1 MPSKRTEI
9 NLVANNELN
18 ASLDLIILTLFL
30 LNEVLIISRIT
41 ALYRLEVL
49 QSNLLN
55 LLFNGS
61 TVLVSNISVLGQ
73 RRERF
78 GLVHF

>member
-18 ASLDLIILTLFL
+18 ASLDLIIFTLFL

-55 LLFNGS
+55 LLFNS
-61 TVLVSNISVLGQ
+61 RTVLVSNISVLGQ

-78 GLVHF
+78 GLVHL

>member
-18 ASLDLIILTLFL
+18 ASLDLIIFTLFL

-55 LLFNGS
+55 LLFNGR

-78 GLVHF
+78 RLVHL

>member
-9 NLVANNELN
+9 DLVANNELN
-18 ASLDLIILTLFL
+18 ASLDLIIFTLFL

-55 LLFNGS
+55 LLFNS
-61 TVLVSNISVLGQ
+61 RTVLVSNISVLGQ

-78 GLVHF
+78 GLVHL

>member
-55 LLFNGS
+55 LLFNS
-61 TVLVSNISVLGQ
+61 RTVLVSNISVLGQ

-78 GLVHF
+78 GLVHL

>member
-18 ASLDLIILTLFL
+18 ASLDLIILNLFL

-41 ALYRLEVL
+41 VLYRLEVL

-78 GLVHF
+78 GLVHL

>member
-9 NLVANNELN
+9 DLVANNELN
-18 ASLDLIILTLFL
+18 ASLDLIILTLVL

-55 LLFNGS
+55 LLFNS
-61 TVLVSNISVLGQ
+61 CTVLVSNISVLGQ

-78 GLVHF
+78 GLVHL

>member
-9 NLVANNELN
+9 DLVANNELN
-18 ASLDLIILTLFL
+18 ASLDLIIFTLFL

-78 GLVHF
+78 GLVHL

>member
-18 ASLDLIILTLFL
+18 ASLDLIIFTLFL

-55 LLFNGS
+55 LLFNGR

-78 GLVHF
+78 GLVHL

>member
-9 NLVANNELN
+9 DLVANNELN

-55 LLFNGS
+55 LLFNS
-61 TVLVSNISVLGQ
+61 RTVLVSNISVLGQ

-78 GLVHF
+78 GLVHL

>member
-55 LLFNGS
+55 LLFNS
-61 TVLVSNISVLGQ
+61 RTVLVSNISVLGQ

>member
-55 LLFNGS
+55 LLFNGR

-78 GLVHF
+78 RLVHL

>member
-9 NLVANNELN
+9 DLVANNELN

-55 LLFNGS
+55 LLFNS
-61 TVLVSNISVLGQ
+61 CTVLVSNISVLGQ

-78 GLVHF
+78 GLVHL

>member
-18 ASLDLIILTLFL
+18 ASLDLIILNLFL

-55 LLFNGS
+55 LLFNS
-61 TVLVSNISVLGQ
+61 RTVLVSNISVLGQ

-78 GLVHF
+78 GLVHL

>member
-55 LLFNGS
+55 LLFNGR

-78 GLVHF
+78 GLVHL

>member
-78 GLVHF
+78 RLVHL

>member
-18 ASLDLIILTLFL
+18 ASLDLIIFTLFL

-78 GLVHF
+78 GLVHL

>member
-78 GLVHF
+78 GLVHL

>member
-1 MPSKRTEI
+1 MPSKRAEI

-55 LLFNGS
+55 LLFNGR

-78 GLVHF
+78 GLVHL